1 MPVGRSH
8 IALAAVIAAACLCLT
23 LQDASAAQ
31 SPFGIATPDGSGGGF
46 GGPLGPVFF
55 WIAQRQREFYQSLT
69 ASLSAFKDSGA
80 AVWALLGLSF
90 FYGIFHAAGPGH
102 GKMVISSYLVAS
114 GETVRRGIVI
124 AFAAAFVQAVT
135 AVVVVGIA
143 AAILHVTAQTMT
155 VATDWLEIGSYALIV
170 VVGAW
175 LLWSKTVGGGHH
187 HHHHH
192 HHMPVPAAAHADHDH
207 GHDHHHDHDHN
218 HAHDHHHDHD
228 DCHAHTIAPAPA
240 ATTLHPNPLARAWSA
255 ILGVGIR
262 PCSGAII
269 ILVFALSQGLFMAG
283 VAATF
288 VMAIGTGITV
298 AALATLAV
306 SAKGV
311 AMRLAG
317 AESGTGRYVLRGIE
331 IAGALLVLVV
341 GLLLLGGALS
351 AELAG

>member
-1 MPVGRSH
+1 MRLRRDRLAVSVAVA
-8 IALAAVIAAACLCLT
+8 IAVCLFAASAL
-23 LQDASAAQ
+23 AAQ
-31 SPFGIATPDGSGGGF
+31 SPFGIATPDGGGGGF

-69 ASLSAFKDSGA
+69 AALSSFKDSGA

-102 GKMVISSYLVAS
+102 GKVVISSYLVAS
-114 GETVRRGIVI
+114 GETVRRGIAI

-143 AAILHVTAQTMT
+143 AAILNVTAQTMT
-155 VATDWLEIGSYALIV
+155 AATDWLEIGSYALV
-170 VVGAW
+170 AAVGAW

-192 HHMPVPAAAHADHDH
+192 HHHVPVADTRQPRHDHHDHEHGHRHDHDD
-207 GHDHHHDHDHN
+207 GHHHHDHCQ
-218 HAHDHHHDHD
+218 AL
-228 DCHAHTIAPAPA
+228 AAAAPA
-240 ATTLHPNPLARAWSA
+240 AATSGNPLAKAWSA

-269 ILVFALSQGLFMAG
+269 ILVFALSQGLFIAG

-288 VMAIGTGITV
+288 VMAVGTGITV

-311 AMRLAG
+311 AARLAG
-317 AESGTGRYVLRGIE
+317 GESETGHRVLRAIE
-331 IAGALLVLVV
+331 IAGALAVLLL

-351 AELAG
+351 ARFSG

>member
-1 MPVGRSH
+1 MKRCH
-8 IALAAVIAAACLCLT
+8 LALVAVAAVCLFAL
-23 LQDASAAQ
+23 DASAAQ
-31 SPFGIATPDGSGGGF
+31 SPFGVGTPDTGGGSF
-46 GGPLGPVFF
+46 GGPLGPVFL

-69 ASLSAFKDSGA
+69 AALSAFKDSGA

-90 FYGIFHAAGPGH
+90 LYGIFHAAGPGH
-102 GKMVISSYLVAS
+102 GKVVISSYVVAS
-114 GETVRRGIVI
+114 GETARRGVVI
-124 AFAAAFVQAVT
+124 AFASAFVQAVT

-143 AAILHVTAQTMT
+143 AAILNVTAQTMT

-170 VVGAW
+170 AVGAW

-192 HHMPVPAAAHADHDH
+192 HGPVGDDHHHHGHDH
-207 GHDHHHDHDHN
+207 GHGHHGHGEA
-218 HAHDHHHDHD
+218 HAH
-228 DCHAHTIAPAPA
+228 APAVQAGPRP
-240 ATTLHPNPLARAWSA
+240 LHRNPLARAWSA
-255 ILGVGIR
+255 VLSVGIR

-288 VMAIGTGITV
+288 VMALGTGITV

-306 SAKGV
+306 SAKGL
-311 AMRLAG
+311 ALRLAG
-317 AESGTGRYVLRGIE
+317 AESGAGRWMLRGVE
-331 IAGALLVLVV
+331 ILGALLVLLL

-351 AELAG
+351 MQFAS